1 MADQDNQLILP
12 QEIYSAH
19 LKTIH
24 AVRLSKREIDI
35 IACVLNGRSAKGI
48 GHFLSLSPRTVEA
61 HIHNAMK
68 KLGCTSRESMITLL
82 ESTGQFLTLKS
93 YYLSLLT
100 YSAFEKSLKD
110 IAKQETGTSAQKSCL
125 IVYWQDNNPAFF
137 QDLKTHLSLAG
148 IATSLEL
155 RQQRASFSQLTQ
167 ETHQDIYTIYIMP
180 DSSGPAAPAHPGKR
194 KEMPRSSSQTTFC
207 VDKVLFLLSQ
217 MAIPEITLQDGAHY
231 PHINLADQ
239 KNYYFLVFSIL
250 TKILPSLN
258 LKKTIA
264 TFEEKHGMLNTSS
277 ESDRTYPEGKARA
290 KNGGQIV
297 AQLKKVLLNRKTGIL
312 PSFLTNLLAALLVP
326 VLLFTCQR
334 YVADEPG
341 TIKADKAQRSLQAQ
355 DHSPNQFVRSDLVIP
370 AESVLL
376 NRLAI
381 IQQIEN
387 QFKEQK
393 EDIKTVAL
401 VGIGGAGKTTL
412 ARQYAH
418 SQELPVIWEINAET
432 QESLKG
438 SFENLAY
445 AILKTNKEKNALR
458 ELQGIKSATE
468 REEKVMR
475 LVKESLRSHLDWL
488 LIYDNVEQFNDIR
501 KYFPSDSRAW
511 GKGKV
516 ILTTQNSHMQN
527 NNRIHLTIQVGGLEP
542 SEKLDLF
549 LKVMSRDSLSP
560 FSVIEIGQAEKFLN
574 YIPPFP
580 LDVSAAAY
588 YLKATNI
595 SYKEYLARLDNSNE
609 EFLEM
614 QKNVL
619 NGATEYTRTRYSIIS
634 LSLKDFIHKNKNFC
648 DLLLLTS
655 LLDAENIPRDL
666 LNLYKG
672 ELIVDNFI
680 YSLKKYSLIVGPL
693 LQPAPSLSHIFIHRS
708 TQNISFAYLAEFLKL
723 NKDSSLLKEIVCL
736 LDDYLGQAI
745 EAEDFPKM
753 QIMVGHLEKFLHH
766 RNLLTDFSQGLLE
779 SKLACIYYFIKN
791 NKSRQAIKNII
802 KILVS
807 RSSKILSSDE
817 DRSKLARSL
826 LQVGVVC
833 TELRL
838 YKEALELIEH
848 AAKIYGK
855 SGLRQ
860 NLELSWA
867 LSHLGNVYRRLGNYE
882 KARDYLED
890 SVRLRKQYEIDDK
903 RIVHTLSCL
912 GSVYRGLGS
921 YQKSIEILEESL
933 KLCEKYYPKDH
944 IRVGR
949 ALKSLGTVYRRLG
962 DYKKAKE
969 YIERSVLIFK
979 KYFPENHLNI
989 GLTLAYLG
997 NCLRELGEY
1006 QKSCN
1011 CLKQS
1016 LRIHQKHFDENDAI
1030 IGWILFHLAKTY
1042 KDLGRYQES
1051 QELFDKVLKIYDK
1064 KCGGENIETARL
1076 LRDVAE
1082 IYLEKNCLDDAE
1094 SFTKRSL
1101 GILEHRNH
1109 IDVYRSLE
1117 TLGEIY
1123 LKKSI
1128 QLPTTKNSQ
1137 NFKNQAIDQFNQAL
1151 KIARQHFPKTSAHIQ
1166 RIHSKIKILQEERS
1180 RLFVKK

>member
-1 MADQDNQLILP
+1 MVYQDNQLVLP

-19 LKTIH
+19 LETIN
-24 AVRLSKREIDI
+24 AVKLSKREIDI

-48 GHFLSLSPRTVEA
+48 GHFLSISPRTVEV

-68 KLGCTSRESMITLL
+68 KLGCTSRESLVIFL
-82 ESTGQFLTLKS
+82 EKTEQFLILKA
-93 YYLSLLT
+93 YYLNLLT
-100 YSAFEKSLKD
+100 YNAFEKSLKD
-110 IAKQETGTSAQKSCL
+110 IEKQVVDTGAKVNCL
-125 IVYWQDNNPAFF
+125 IVYWQKNNSVFF
-137 QDLKTHLSLAG
+137 QNLKSCLMLAG
-148 IATSLEL
+148 ISVSLEMREQNQSL
-155 RQQRASFSQLTQ
+155 SQLAQ
-167 ETHQDIYTIYIMP
+167 ETHQDIYTIYALP
-180 DSSGPAAPAHPGKR
+180 DSPEANLQPAPDNGKEEAPQ
-194 KEMPRSSSQTTFC
+194 SSHQTTIS
-207 VDKVLFLLSQ
+207 DKVLFLLPDAPKLK
-217 MAIPEITLQDGAHY
+217 MIPFSHIHLAH
-231 PHINLADQ
+231 Q
-239 KNYYFLVFSIL
+239 KNYYCLVFLIL
-250 TKILPSLN
+250 TKILPSLDLTKIVADFEGKHEMLPN
-258 LKKTIA
+258 FYGSAAPNQIHG
-264 TFEEKHGMLNTSS
+264 EEKSLTKNDGS
-277 ESDRTYPEGKARA
+277 KVFRA
-290 KNGGQIV
+290 KKLWPTKEKAILSFSLFLALSAPIGFFTYQYSNDRRVTMKI
-297 AQLKKVLLNRKTGIL
+297 AQN
-312 PSFLTNLLAALLVP
+312 
-326 VLLFTCQR
+326 Q
-334 YVADEPG
+334 
-341 TIKADKAQRSLQAQ
+341 
-355 DHSPNQFVRSDLVIP
+355 HSPQEGQESFITQPKPVQSDLVMP
-370 AESVLL
+370 AAPLLL
-376 NRLAI
+376 NRLKI
-381 IQQIEN
+381 IHQIEGH
-387 QFKEQK
+387 FKK
-393 EDIKTVAL
+393 HLEDIQTVAL
-401 VGIGGAGKTTL
+401 IGIGGSGKTTL

-432 QESLKG
+432 QESLKS

-468 REEKVMR
+468 REEKIMR
-475 LVKESLRSHLDWL
+475 LVKESLRSHSDWL
-488 LIYDNVEQFNDIR
+488 LIYDNVEQFNDIQ
-501 KYFPSDSRAW
+501 KYFPSDARTW

-560 FSVIEIGQAEKFLN
+560 FSVIETGQAKKFLN
-574 YIPPFP
+574 HIPPFP

-595 SYKEYLARLDNSNE
+595 AYKEYLARLDNSNE
-609 EFLEM
+609 AFLEM
-614 QKNVL
+614 QKNIL

-655 LLDAENIPRDL
+655 LLDSENIPRDL

-693 LQPAPSLSHIFIHRS
+693 LQSAPTLSHIFIHRS
-708 TQNISFAYLAEFLKL
+708 TQNISFVYLAEFLKL

-753 QIMVGHLEKFLHH
+753 QVMAGHLEKFLHH

-779 SKLACIYYFIKN
+779 SKLGCIYYFIKN
-791 NKSRQAIKNII
+791 DKSHQAIENSI
-802 KILVS
+802 KILV
-807 RSSKILSSDE
+807 RQNSKILFSDE
-817 DRSKLARSL
+817 DRSKIARSL

-838 YKEALELIEH
+838 YKEAQELIEQ
-848 AAKIYGK
+848 AVKVYGK
-855 SGLRQ
+855 SGLRN
-860 NLELSWA
+860 NLELSWT
-867 LSHLGNVYRRLGNYE
+867 LSHLGNVYRRMGNYE

-890 SVRLRKQYEIDDK
+890 SVRLSKQYETDGK

-933 KLCEKYYPKDH
+933 KLCEKHYSKDH

-949 ALKSLGTVYRRLG
+949 VLKSLGTVYRRLG
-962 DYKKAKE
+962 DYQKAKE

-979 KYFPENHLNI
+979 KHFPENHLNI

-1011 CLKQS
+1011 CLEQS
-1016 LRIHQKHFDENDAI
+1016 LNIHRKHFDENHAT
-1030 IGWILFHLAKTY
+1030 IGWILFHLARTY
-1042 KDLGRYQES
+1042 KDLGRHQES

-1064 KCGGENIETARL
+1064 KCEGESIETARL
-1076 LRDVAE
+1076 LRDMAE
-1082 IYLEKNCLDDAE
+1082 IYLEKNCLDEAE
-1094 SFTKRSL
+1094 SFTKTSL
-1101 GILEHRNH
+1101 SILERRNH
-1109 IDVYRSLE
+1109 IDIYRSLE

-1151 KIARQHFPKTSAHIQ
+1151 KIAGQYFPKNSAHIQ
-1166 RIHSKIKILQEERS
+1166 RIHSRIKIIQEA
-1180 RLFVKK
+1180 RL